1 MAAKRSGID
10 LWLDGIE
17 PRGPFDPLTVPP
29 APDYSTPIA
38 WAATPDAPGM
48 AILAPNGETPITPE
62 AAGADVFYVHPTTY
76 VGDGN
81 WNEDVSAPMHATRA
95 GEIVSEMIM
104 PGHLSLFNSSCRL
117 FAPRY
122 RQANLAVF
130 FRPGANGRAAL
141 DLAYSDVVR
150 AFDHYMAHENG
161 GRPFFLAGHSQG
173 CGMLMRLL
181 ADHFNPAYKSRLIAA
196 YLLGFRATKG
206 VAESFSHIVTPAEGP
221 QDTGVFIAYD
231 TYLEGIDARGQRD
244 NAEEWLPT
252 GWQPRVGKPV
262 IGINPVNW
270 SADERSPAG
279 AHPGFG
285 VIEVNKPD
293 VLPFLYLAG
302 KDKGVG
308 LRAEALVAPL
318 TPGVAAEVDRD
329 GFLKISKPAQDFMN
343 EGIFGGNYHNRDVA
357 LFYMSLRRNIEART
371 RAYFEKTRVKTL
383 R

>member
-1 MAAKRSGID
+1 
-10 LWLDGIE
+10 
-17 PRGPFDPLTVPP
+17 
-29 APDYSTPIA
+29 
-38 WAATPDAPGM
+38 
-48 AILAPNGETPITPE
+48 
-62 AAGADVFYVHPTTY
+62 
-76 VGDGN
+76 
-81 WNEDVSAPMHATRA
+81 
-95 GEIVSEMIM
+95 
-104 PGHLSLFNSSCRL
+104 
-117 FAPRY
+117 
-122 RQANLAVF
+122 
-130 FRPGANGRAAL
+130 
-141 DLAYSDVVR
+141 
-150 AFDHYMAHENG
+150 
-161 GRPFFLAGHSQG
+161 
-173 CGMLMRLL
+173 MLMRLL
-181 ADHFNPAYKSRLIAA
+181 ADHFNPAHKSRLIAA
-196 YLLGFRATKG
+196 YLLGFRATKE
-206 VAESFSHIVTPAEGP
+206 VAESFSHIVTPAEGAV
-221 QDTGVFIAYD
+221 DTGVFVAYD

-318 TPGVAAEVDRD
+318 TPGVAAEVDGD

-371 RAYFEKTRVKTL
+371 RAYVEKAL
-383 R
+383 